1 MSGIHALANRL
12 QQYLEPD
19 QVNLVKRAYYFAEQA
34 HDGQTRHSGDPYVT
48 HPLAVATIL
57 AGMRMDHQ
65 SLAAALLHDVIE
77 DTGVSKE
84 ALGTQF
90 GNTIAELVDGV
101 SKLNQLKTEDLA
113 EIQADNFKKMV
124 MAMSKDIRVILVKL
138 ADRLHNMRT
147 LGVLKPIKRRRI
159 ARETLDIYAPIANR
173 LGIHSMFVEFEE
185 LGFEALYPMRSAR
198 IRAAVKQ
205 SRGHR
210 KELVQ
215 KIKQALE
222 GCLAREELVGRVVGR
237 EKHLYS
243 IYQKMRT
250 KRRSFSEIMDV
261 YAFRIMTDKVDT
273 CYRILGAVHNLYK
286 PVPGRFKDYIA
297 IPKVNGYQSLH
308 TVLFGMHGVP
318 IEIQIRTEE
327 METMG
332 NHGIASHWLYKED
345 DDKSDARARQWVK
358 GLLEMQQQAGN
369 SLEFIENAKIDL
381 FPDEIYVF
389 TPQGKIMELPKGAT
403 AVDFAY
409 AVHTDVGNGCVACRI
424 NRKLAPLSEPL
435 QNGQTVEI
443 ITAPGAQPNPG
454 WLSFVITA
462 KARSNMRH
470 FLKNQQQSQAG
481 SLGKRLLNRALLSFN
496 IKLEDIDEE
505 NIARYLKESHFET
518 LDDLLT
524 DIGLGNR
531 MPHVVASQLIPEADQ
546 TGLTKKT
553 KRGKTIS
560 IRGTEGM
567 VLSYGK
573 CCHPIP
579 GDTIIGHVSAGR
591 GMVVH
596 TETCKNIL
604 DALNNPEKCMYLR
617 WASNVKGVFQTELR
631 VELENV
637 RGMMATLAAAISEA
651 DVNIEKI
658 NMEEKD
664 VQFCVVNLIISV
676 RDRVHLANM
685 MKKIK
690 GIKGVTKVVR
700 VKN

>member
-1 MSGIHALANRL
+1 
-12 QQYLEPD
+12 
-19 QVNLVKRAYYFAEQA
+19 
-34 HDGQTRHSGDPYVT
+34 
-48 HPLAVATIL
+48 
-57 AGMRMDHQ
+57 
-65 SLAAALLHDVIE
+65 
-77 DTGVSKE
+77 
-84 ALGTQF
+84 
-90 GNTIAELVDGV
+90 
-101 SKLNQLKTEDLA
+101 
-113 EIQADNFKKMV
+113 
-124 MAMSKDIRVILVKL
+124 
-138 ADRLHNMRT
+138 
-147 LGVLKPIKRRRI
+147 
-159 ARETLDIYAPIANR
+159 
-173 LGIHSMFVEFEE
+173 
-185 LGFEALYPMRSAR
+185 
-198 IRAAVKQ
+198 
-205 SRGHR
+205 
-210 KELVQ
+210 
-215 KIKQALE
+215 
-222 GCLAREELVGRVVGR
+222 
-237 EKHLYS
+237 
-243 IYQKMRT
+243 
-250 KRRSFSEIMDV
+250 MDV

-505 NIARYLKESHFET
+505 NIARYLKESNFET